1 MRSANQW
8 TGFYVIK
15 APVMKELNIN
25 SNLTIIDVH
34 FVLYRKYHYLVFKT
48 VYVLNACVTM
58 HSTLSLAL
66 FQVQFEY
73 AMARSL
79 SVRDLIA

>member
-1 MRSANQW
+1 
-8 TGFYVIK
+8 
-15 APVMKELNIN
+15 MKELNIN